1 MSDSVETC
9 RPVITQTDLQKMRS
23 ALAGMEAVL
32 ASAHGGCEDDE
43 SLLEFRRM
51 CWAALL
57 LVDDGE
63 CQEQIDILVQSAKEL
78 YSQCEQPRVEVLR
91 GDIRTALNAI
101 RARLH
106 GLEGGYGKRW
116 RDLRAA

>member
-1 MSDSVETC
+1 MP
-9 RPVITQTDLQKMRS
+9 PVITQADLDKLRS
-23 ALAGMEAVL
+23 ALAGIEAVL
-32 ASAHGGCEDDE
+32 ASAQGGRDDDE

-57 LVDDGE
+57 LVDDSE
-63 CQEQIDILVQSAKEL
+63 CQEQIDILVRSAKEL
-78 YSQCEQPRVEVLR
+78 YSQCELERVEALR
-91 GDIRTALNAI
+91 GNIRTALGAI
-101 RARLH
+101 RARLP